1 MQCMELKVRG
11 SQASVSISTCTELNK
26 AQFPV
31 NIVKE
36 YHGLLYV
43 IELPKTCAKTSTSRD
58 YLL

>member
-1 MQCMELKVRG
+1 MECFELKVRG

-31 NIVKE
+31 SIVKE
-36 YHGLLYV
+36 YHSLLYV
-43 IELPKTCAKTSTSRD
+43 IKLPKTYAKTGTSRD